1 MVSQTFK
8 VPSSE
13 VPGYSAIYRNS
24 LFKDGTQGSELSH
37 ITTAYELFQHH
48 LAIAPKTEFMGTRRF
63 DPADGFLDEYEWL
76 TTSDIAELVED
87 FGSGLEHV
95 FAKYAADAKGH
106 GTQQPLGMYANNRY
120 EWFVAEFGAFRSRRY
135 TVGICDVVEIQAAE
149 YTINHSELKVI
160 ACSIDKIPRMLDR
173 MAGTPSVRVIIS
185 MDRLDCSRPNHLTQA
200 FCAET
205 AGPALRK
212 RAAALGIT
220 LLDMD
225 EVLELGRTTP
235 TVAQPP
241 APSDICVMC
250 YTSGTT
256 GVMKGVLLTHDGM
269 VNASRSS
276 HFSFRYTDTTYLS
289 VTLLAHSMDRYVVYM
304 LMYGGVRIGFG
315 TGDRTRIVEDIQV
328 LRPTVMVGFP
338 RLLVAVYERM
348 AAATIRAN
356 GMTGVLSRIAYQS
369 KRQRLAATGELHHP
383 LWDRVLFSK
392 LAAQLGGR
400 IKAVMTGAA
409 DLKPEVIDFF
419 RAALSC
425 DVVQGYGQTETSA
438 AGTIQ
443 RLGDYTSGHIGVP
456 NAGSDIRLR
465 SMPDAGY
472 LVTDLPCPRG
482 ELMIR
487 SRSLFAGYFN
497 DPEKTQATMDGE
509 WLATGDVVQ
518 INATGTLSFISRTK
532 NLVKNNLGY
541 CISAE
546 RLDRIYAQHP
556 MIQSLLVDGHQD
568 YNKIVAVVVPEP
580 TEFTPW
586 ARSVVNMPN
595 ASLEEL
601 CAKPEVAKELAEVL
615 RIYSASVGL
624 SVYEQLGAI
633 YIEPVP
639 FTERKHLFTSLLKF
653 KRTAAIVHYDVQ
665 LKKLYEEV
673 GGLI

>member
-1 MVSQTFK
+1 MATQTFK

-48 LAIAPKTEFMGTRRF
+48 LAIAPKAEFMGTRRF
-63 DPADGFLDEYEWL
+63 NPVDGSFGEYEWL
-76 TTSDIAELVED
+76 TTNDIAELVED
-87 FGSGLEHV
+87 FGSGLDHV
-95 FAKYAADAKGH
+95 FTKYAADAKGH

-135 TVGICDVVEIQAAE
+135 TVGICDAVDVQSAE
-149 YTINHSELKVI
+149 YTINQAELKVI

-173 MAGTPSVRVIIS
+173 MASTPSVRVIIS
-185 MDRLDCSRPNHLTQA
+185 MDPLDLSRPNNLTQA
-200 FCAET
+200 FCAAT
-205 AGPALRK
+205 AGPSLRK

-269 VNASRSS
+269 INAGRSS
-276 HFSFRYTDTTYLS
+276 HLSFRYTDTTYLS
-289 VTLLAHSMDRYVVYM
+289 FIPLAHCMDRYAIYM
-304 LMYGGVRIGFG
+304 LMHGGVRIGFI

-328 LRPTVMVGFP
+328 LRPTILVGFP
-338 RLLVAVYERM
+338 LLLIGIYERM
-348 AAATIRAN
+348 TAATIRAK
-356 GMTGVLSRIAYQS
+356 GVVGALSRIAYRS
-369 KRQRLAATGELHHP
+369 KRQRLASKGKLDHP
-383 LWDRVLFSK
+383 LWDRMLFK
-392 LAAQLGGR
+392 KVAAQLGGR
-400 IKAVMTGAA
+400 IKVVISGGL
-409 DLKPEVIDFF
+409 DLRPEVIDFF

-425 DVVQGYGQTETSA
+425 DVVQGYGQTETGAS
-438 AGTIQ
+438 GTIQ
-443 RLGDYTSGHIGVP
+443 RPGDYTSGHIGVP

-465 SMPDAGY
+465 SKPDFGY

-487 SRSLFAGYFN
+487 SPSVFAGYFEE
-497 DPEKTQATMDGE
+497 PEKTQDAMDGE
-509 WLATGDVVQ
+509 WLATGDIVQ
-518 INATGTLSFISRTK
+518 INATGTVSFVSRMK
-532 NLVKNNLGY
+532 HHVKINTGY
-541 CISAE
+541 CVSSE
-546 RLDRIYAQHP
+546 RLEGAYSQHP
-556 MIQSLLVDGHQD
+556 MVQALFVDGQQD
-568 YNKIVAVVVPEP
+568 YDKVVAIVVPEP

-586 ARSVVNMPN
+586 ARSVANAPN

-601 CAKPEVAKELAEVL
+601 CAKPEVAKELTEVL

-624 SVYEQLGAI
+624 SVGEQIGAI
-633 YIEPVP
+633 CIEPVP
-639 FTERKHLFTSLLKF
+639 FSEKKHLFTSLLKF
-653 KRTAAIVHYDVQ
+653 KRQAAAKHYDEQ
-665 LKKLYEEV
+665 LKKLYAEV
-673 GGLI
+673 GGLY